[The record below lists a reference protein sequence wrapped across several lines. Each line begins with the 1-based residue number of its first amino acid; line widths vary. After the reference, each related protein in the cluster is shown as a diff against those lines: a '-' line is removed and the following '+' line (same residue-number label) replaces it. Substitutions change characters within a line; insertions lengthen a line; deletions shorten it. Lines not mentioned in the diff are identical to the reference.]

1 MQRHPQRHYSVDD
14 YFAVEAHS
22 PIKHEYYQGE
32 IFAAGAASVAHN
44 DITANVVATL
54 RLALRGT
61 GFRAFGRDLRLVTPG
76 GLYTYPDVMVV
87 CGRVDLTLDRP
98 DTVTNP
104 VLLAEVLSE
113 ATRDYDRGEKFAL
126 YQAIPTLR
134 EYLLIEQDRIGVEHF
149 QREEAE
155 VWRSTAYNELGA
167 VLPLISVPAQLPLSE
182 IYREV
187 FSPVA

>member
-1 MQRHPQRHYSVDD
+1 MQRQPQRHYSVDD
-14 YFAVEAHS
+14 YFAVEVRS
-22 PIKHEYYQGE
+22 PVKHEYYQGE
-32 IFAAGAASVAHN
+32 IFAMAGASVAHN
-44 DITANVVATL
+44 DITANLVATL

-61 GFRAFGRDLRLVTPG
+61 GGRAFGSDLRLVTPG

-149 QREEAE
+149 QRGEAE
-155 VWRSTAYNELGA
+155 AWRSTAYNELGA
-167 VLPLISVPAQLPLSE
+167 VLPLISVPVELPLSE